1 MAAYRRAYDSRHL
14 QAQNRDQLRNPTF
27 GNLAWATFFVIFYLC
42 SNRFIT
48 GFMAAVRALV
58 GHCCTA
64 LLNCIDAPLKLRP
77 DDAVQICL
85 LLLLFLRPP
94 AQSRRQENYYYY

>member
-1 MAAYRRAYDSRHL
+1 
-14 QAQNRDQLRNPTF
+14 
-27 GNLAWATFFVIFYLC
+27 
-42 SNRFIT
+42 
-48 GFMAAVRALV
+48 MAAVGALV

-64 LLNCIDAPLKLRP
+64 LLNSIDAPLKLRP

-94 AQSRRQENYYYY
+94 AQSRRQENYYYYY